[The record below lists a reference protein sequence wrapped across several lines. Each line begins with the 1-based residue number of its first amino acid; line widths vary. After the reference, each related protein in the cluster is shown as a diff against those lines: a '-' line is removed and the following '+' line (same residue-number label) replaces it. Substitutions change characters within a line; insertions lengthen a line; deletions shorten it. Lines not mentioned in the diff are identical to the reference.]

1 VVASARAP
9 GKLVLAGEYAVL
21 HGAPCLVLAVD
32 RFVTATVSEGTPDA
46 PLLPRE
52 VSATFAL
59 AAREGV
65 LRGSPAVRFDT
76 RALYA
81 PGGHKLGLGSSAAAC
96 VAALAAAL
104 HAQGVALDRDVL
116 ARLCR
121 QGHREAQG
129 GGSGVDV
136 LSSAYGGLLW
146 VKPAPDPDQT
156 PAVAPRELPE
166 ALPWAV
172 LWTGQSARTSAL
184 VARVH
189 TLRDRAPAEY
199 ATCMRGISDATESF
213 ALALGAGDSR
223 RATEAVR
230 DHGAWLD
237 RLGHE
242 AGAPV
247 VTDGLRRLGVELEPL
262 GAAVKPSGAGGG
274 DVALVLAHDA
284 TALASALVTAEAR
297 GFSRVPL
304 GVAREGVTARATED

>member
-1 VVASARAP
+1 
-9 GKLVLAGEYAVL
+9 
-21 HGAPCLVLAVD
+21 
-32 RFVTATVSEGTPDA
+32 
-46 PLLPRE
+46 
-52 VSATFAL
+52 
-59 AAREGV
+59 
-65 LRGSPAVRFDT
+65 
-76 RALYA
+76 
-81 PGGHKLGLGSSAAAC
+81 
-96 VAALAAAL
+96 
-104 HAQGVALDRDVL
+104 
-116 ARLCR
+116 
-121 QGHREAQG
+121 
-129 GGSGVDV
+129 
-136 LSSAYGGLLW
+136 
-146 VKPAPDPDQT
+146 
-156 PAVAPRELPE
+156 
-166 ALPWAV
+166 
-172 LWTGQSARTSAL
+172 
-184 VARVH
+184 
-189 TLRDRAPAEY
+189 
-199 ATCMRGISDATESF
+199 MRGISDATEAF